1 MNSPTNKAQ
10 SPEPEARSPNRKER
24 LPTPGPAN
32 ESSEPSEP
40 VGLLA
45 GSHWAEQE
53 HPVDDDADS
62 ALGGEVASSTASLS
76 SSILK
81 YRTIQGRTYHS
92 DAVTDQEYWGPNDEI
107 ANEML
112 DIFHHFMTLF
122 LDGKLYTA
130 PLKDNIQ
137 NALDV
142 CTGTGL
148 WAIDFADEYPNC
160 NVYGTDIS
168 PIQPNWVPPNLR
180 FDIEDVTKP
189 WTYQENL
196 FDYVHIRWLTA
207 VVKDWPAL
215 YREVYKCMKPGGWLE
230 HIDAEVNLVCL
241 DDTMPPDTAMYQWG
255 EIWSEIGRKT
265 GLVVNMVDS
274 GCMDAGIKEAGF
286 TNIEVEDL
294 LAPVS
299 PWPADKRQ
307 KEIGLFNSAFLTQ
320 DIEGF
325 LTYFCPTVLGWT
337 VNETLIYAAILRREY
352 KERKV
357 HANFKWRLVRAQKP
371 LDG

>member
-1 MNSPTNKAQ
+1 MSSPTNKAQ
-10 SPEPEARSPNRKER
+10 SPEPEARSPNKKER
-24 LPTPGPAN
+24 SPTPGPAD
-32 ESSEPSEP
+32 EPSEPSEP

-62 ALGGEVASSTASLS
+62 ALGSEVASSTASLS

-130 PLKDNIQ
+130 PLKDHIQ

-142 CTGTGL
+142 CTGTGK
-148 WAIDFADEYPNC
+148 
-160 NVYGTDIS
+160 
-168 PIQPNWVPPNLR
+168 

-189 WTYQENL
+189 WTYQENF

-274 GCMDAGIKEAGF
+274 GCMDAGIKKAGF
-286 TNIEVEDL
+286 TNIKVEDL

-307 KEIGLFNSAFLTQ
+307 KEIGLFNAAFLTQ

-325 LTYFCPTVLGWT
+325 LMYFCPTVLGWT
-337 VNETLIYAAILRREY
+337 ENETLIYAAILRREY